1 MARTTT
7 CAKPST
13 RSYPLRSR
21 PSSRSSSGLGGVA
34 LEAAAAGSPVATAA
48 DRAPATTR
56 SCPSLSLPRNVI
68 FSVPSAPACTRATG
82 TSTSTRARHMVLWR
96 LQHRQCQRQW
106 RSTTGV
112 AIVATCFVSAGTSRA
127 TPTMAYTGH
136 AQGLPSTARRCTSA
150 SPPPTP
156 KLVAHCT
163 PPLSYTATR
172 CNLRP
177 AGSFGSCN
185 LLHRPSTRSVLRLA
199 QAPPPQ
205 AANGSGVPTPT
216 GRATARLGLPTGAA
230 VVDRWWCRL
239 RVSPSRAHPQS
250 PRPPQRPHLRPHP
263 RPCPHLRPRLC
274 PRQCPRLPQC
284 LSKTSASVS
293 LPLTCSVLCFRYWW
307 AWPPWEAALAML
319 AATAAVVAALLC
331 LKLLPRRRRLL
342 LHQWRA
348 ITR

>member
-21 PSSRSSSGLGGVA
+21 PSSRLSSGLGGVA
-34 LEAAAAGSPVATAA
+34 WEAAAAGSPVATAA

-150 SPPPTP
+150 SPPPAP

-177 AGSFGSCN
+177 AGSFGSCSR
-185 LLHRPSTRSVLRLA
+185 LHRPSTRSVLRLA
-199 QAPPPQ
+199 KTPLPQ
-205 AANGSGVPTPT
+205 AANGSGAPTPT
-216 GRATARLGLPTGAA
+216 ERATARLGLPAGAA
-230 VVDRWWCRL
+230 AVDRCWCRL

-250 PRPPQRPHLRPHP
+250 PRPLQRPHLRPHP

-284 LSKTSASVS
+284 LSKTSASAS
-293 LPLTCSVLCFRYWW
+293 PPLPCSVPYFRYWW

-319 AATAAVVAALLC
+319 AA
-331 LKLLPRRRRLL
+331 
-342 LHQWRA
+342 
-348 ITR
+348 